1 MNALLTAVI
10 EKQISEYR
18 NKAKWH
24 KEQEGKY
31 KGDWQRYVEY
41 YNNLADELEKSLD
54 CIILNKGQDN
64 AKNIYHTKNKE
75 DSRKELMQALFG
87 VI

>member
-41 YNNLADELEKSLD
+41 YNNLADELEKS
-54 CIILNKGQDN
+54 
-64 AKNIYHTKNKE
+64 
-75 DSRKELMQALFG
+75 
-87 VI
+87 